1 MVSALPFAALLRRN
15 KYGLMGMK
23 KKSKTVIKKRNCKIY
38 LTERHV
44 LVANYKLGKENLK
57 G

>member
-1 MVSALPFAALLRRN
+1 
-15 KYGLMGMK
+15 MK